1 MHKTS
6 KQFDDAYTYY
16 PLYKYATVARDIEDD
31 FMIFYEQD
39 NKMCL
44 YARDIGWRRGSKCS

>member
-1 MHKTS
+1 MMLIL
-6 KQFDDAYTYY
+6 
-16 PLYKYATVARDIEDD
+16 PTVQIRYGSAGDIEDD

-44 YARDIGWRRGSKCS
+44 YARNIG